1 MHLSGFDVYRTFLAM
16 KQHFINPKFD
26 FFKYDGKINAK
37 QSTYQARNDF
47 YFFERLGATLTAVE
61 VKEYLLSNFIYAE
74 QPSKVWIGD
83 IKRNGK
89 SNWTKWQKANQ
100 SLTYNFK
107 QELNTIA
114 ETLEARGYAFNDLFT
129 CNGGHPPLLRLY
141 IRKQINLETLIILD
155 MVLKFMLP
163 WDKQM
168 DDPLWSALSLKIKKY
183 KPFLSIPVS
192 KYKELIKQE
201 FVK

>member
-1 MHLSGFDVYRTFLAM
+1 M
-16 KQHFINPKFD
+16 
-26 FFKYDGKINAK
+26 
-37 QSTYQARNDF
+37 
-47 YFFERLGATLTAVE
+47 
-61 VKEYLLSNFIYAE
+61 
-74 QPSKVWIGD
+74 
-83 IKRNGK
+83 
-89 SNWTKWQKANQ
+89 
-100 SLTYNFK
+100 TYNFK

-141 IRKQINLETLIILD
+141 IRKQISLETLIILD